1 MSKYWNCADDGQH
14 WTIERELKSM
24 LEGNHFRFNYG
35 IQIESVEAI
44 SINKD
49 STADADI
56 YGRDEK
62 DFKNKYHL
70 RLKLY
75 PAGDFVIMSTKK
87 Q

>member
-1 MSKYWNCADDGQH
+1 MSKYWNCADEGQH
-14 WTIERELKSM
+14 WVIERELKSM
-24 LEGNHFRFNYG
+24 LEGNHFRFHYG

-56 YGRDEK
+56 YGRDENNR
-62 DFKNKYHL
+62 KNQYHL

-75 PAGDFVIMSTKK
+75 PAGDFVIMNTTKK
-87 Q
+87 